1 MQYEYHYNGACSP
14 AAIYNLFCCGH
25 HNLVPSGAT
34 VMALSIHVFVQ
45 VALWFCVVTTCMG
58 GITDFEKKISQ
69 LENKVKD
76 SQEEMKL
83 LHQIIQQLEKRL
95 QILEVNG
102 EFGKVRIQ
110 PAPVGPTLHAY

>member
-1 MQYEYHYNGACSP
+1 
-14 AAIYNLFCCGH
+14 
-25 HNLVPSGAT
+25 
-34 VMALSIHVFVQ
+34 
-45 VALWFCVVTTCMG
+45 MG

-76 SQEEMKL
+76 SQEDIKS

-102 EFGKVRIQ
+102 KFGKVQIQ
-110 PAPVGPTLHAY
+110 PVLPTLHAYQGYPSAEYIT